1 MFAIRFKPP
10 RLRGAALLALLAL
23 GASAFGASAHAA
35 DRASTIVV
43 SQGSDV
49 LTLDPMLD
57 TSPISLN
64 VFRNIFDALTRIA
77 ADGSVTPLLAESWTA
92 SEDTKTWEFTIRSNA
107 KFHNGRPI
115 TAEDVAWSFQRLAS
129 ETKSPVRT
137 YINKVKSVEVSGPNK
152 VKFTLSEPFAPF
164 DRQVSL
170 ISIIPKQ
177 AFEQI
182 GQAKFAIE
190 PVGSGP
196 FKVVRWVKDD
206 RVELAAFDGYWAGA
220 PKIKTLIF
228 KPVPS
233 ATTRAAALSSGE
245 LDVVPI
251 LPPALVDP
259 LSNRNGLRVEKV
271 ASNKVVYLGFDV
283 NNPLLHDLRIRQAID
298 LAINRNV
305 LTSRLLRGLG
315 KPTGQII
322 APVTFGYSPDIK
334 PTEFNPA
341 RAKELVAASGYKGDK
356 IVLQYPNNNLA
367 FGEEV
372 AQAIANYLGQVGIN
386 VELQGMEYSAFFPL
400 WANRKLNGLHLFAY
414 GPSIMDADQIIGSLY
429 DSTGRVYWIDPRVQQ
444 LAQQQ
449 RGERDKDKR
458 RALIGEILKLS
469 KENVPYAPLYDEMH
483 AYGIQDRV
491 KWEPRPDERLF
502 FQNAEIV
509 KK

>member
-1 MFAIRFKPP
+1 MFSIRMKHPGV
-10 RLRGAALLALLAL
+10 RGTALLALLAF
-23 GASAFGASAHAA
+23 GTPASAA
-35 DRASTIVV
+35 DRATTVVV

-64 VFRNIFDALTRIA
+64 VFRNVFDALTRIA
-77 ADGSVTPLLAESWTA
+77 ADGSVSPLLAESWTA
-92 SEDTKTWEFTIRSNA
+92 SEDTMTWEFTIRSNA
-107 KFHNGRPI
+107 KFHNGQPI
-115 TAEDVAWSFQRLAS
+115 SAADVVWSYQRLAG
-129 ETKSPVRT
+129 EAKSPVRT
-137 YINKVKSVEVSGPNK
+137 YINKVKSIELAGPNK

-170 ISIIPKQ
+170 ISILPKQ

-182 GQAKFAIE
+182 GAAKFALE
-190 PVGSGP
+190 PVGSGA
-196 FKVVRWVKDD
+196 FKVVRWAKDD
-206 RVELAAFDGYWAGA
+206 HVELAAFDDYWAGA

-251 LPPALVDP
+251 LPPALVDS
-259 LSNRNGLRVEKV
+259 LSTRKGLRVERV
-271 ASNKVVYLGFDV
+271 SSNKVVYLGFDV
-283 NNPLLHDLRIRQAID
+283 NNPLLSDVRIRQAVD
-298 LAINRNV
+298 LAINRTV

-315 KPTGQII
+315 KPTGQVV

-341 RAKELVAASGYKGDK
+341 RAKELVAASSYKGDK

-372 AQAIANYLGQVGIN
+372 AQAIANYLGQVGID

-429 DSTGRVYWIDPRVQQ
+429 DSTGRIYWNDPKVQQ

-458 RALIGEILKLS
+458 RTLIGEILKLS

-502 FQNAEIV
+502 FQSAEIV

>member
-1 MFAIRFKPP
+1 MFAV
-10 RLRGAALLALLAL
+10 RLKSPGIGAAALLVLLAL
-23 GASAFGASAHAA
+23 GTPALAA
-35 DRASTIVV
+35 DRSSTIVV

-57 TSPISLN
+57 TSPISVN

-107 KFHNGRPI
+107 KFHDGEPV
-115 TAEDVAWSFQRLAS
+115 TAEDVAWSYQRLAS
-129 ETKSPVRT
+129 EGRSPVRT
-137 YINKVKSVEVSGPNK
+137 YINKVKSVEISGQNK
-152 VKFTLSEPFAPF
+152 VKFTLTEPFAPF

-170 ISIIPKQ
+170 ISIIPKR
-177 AFEQI
+177 AFEKI
-182 GQAKFAIE
+182 GPAKFAVE

-206 RVELAAFDGYWAGA
+206 YVELAAFDDYWAGA
-220 PKIKTLIF
+220 PRIKTLIF

-233 ATTRAAALSSGE
+233 ANTRAAALMSGD

-251 LPPALVDP
+251 LPPALVDL
-259 LSNRNGLRVEKV
+259 LSSRQGLRVEKV
-271 ASNKVVYLGFDV
+271 PSNKVVYLGFDV
-283 NNPLLHDLRIRQAID
+283 NNPVLRDIRIRQAID
-298 LAINRNV
+298 LAIDRNV

-315 KPTGQII
+315 KPTGQLI
-322 APVTFGYSPDIK
+322 APVTFGYSFDIK

-341 RAKELVAASGYKGDK
+341 RARELVSASGYKGEK

-367 FGEEV
+367 FGDEV

-400 WANRKLNGLHLFAY
+400 WASRKLNGLHLFAY

-429 DSTGRVYWIDPRVQQ
+429 DKAGRVYWTDPRVQQ
-444 LAQQQ
+444 LADQQ
-449 RGERDKDKR
+449 RGEHDKDKR

-469 KENVPYAPLYDEMH
+469 KDNVPYAPLYQEIH
-483 AYGIQDRV
+483 AYGIQNRV

-502 FQNAEIV
+502 FQDAEVV

>member
-1 MFAIRFKPP
+1 MFSIRMK
-10 RLRGAALLALLAL
+10 RRGVRGAALLALLAL
-23 GASAFGASAHAA
+23 GTPSPAA
-35 DRASTIVV
+35 DRASTVVV

-64 VFRNIFDALTRIA
+64 VFRNVFDALTRIA

-107 KFHNGRPI
+107 KFHNGQPI
-115 TAEDVAWSFQRLAS
+115 TAADVVWSYQRLAG

-137 YINKVKSVEVSGPNK
+137 YINKVKSVEPAGPNK

-170 ISIIPKQ
+170 ISILPKQ

-182 GQAKFAIE
+182 GAAKFALE
-190 PVGSGP
+190 PVGSGA

-206 RVELAAFDGYWAGA
+206 HVELAAFDDYWAGA

-251 LPPALVDP
+251 LPPALVDT
-259 LSNRNGLRVEKV
+259 LSTRKGLRVEKV
-271 ASNKVVYLGFDV
+271 SSNKVVYLGFDV
-283 NNPLLHDLRIRQAID
+283 NNPLLSDVRIRQAID
-298 LAINRNV
+298 LAINRTV

-315 KPTGQII
+315 KPTGQLV

-341 RAKELVAASGYKGDK
+341 RAKELVTASGYKGDK

-372 AQAIANYLGQVGIN
+372 AQAIANFLGQAGIN

-429 DSTGRVYWIDPRVQQ
+429 DSTGRIYWNDPKVQQ

-469 KENVPYAPLYDEMH
+469 KDNVPYAPLYDEMH

-491 KWEPRPDERLF
+491 KWAPRPDERLF
-502 FQNAEIV
+502 FQDAEIV